1 MSIQNHVFH
10 TKHDFTPELGWA
22 AFQLLAEI
30 GTGGM
35 KPADLHAIAK
45 AIASPLTKRSA
56 LNKLLA
62 AMLEV
67 GLVERTRE
75 EVRLSRA
82 GEALAAGIGRYE
94 TGFCIAV
101 HCLYAWKWMW
111 DGDVTT
117 ASPSWSYREVL
128 RQLLA
133 AGSAGIDADE
143 IVLRVVSAAERFD
156 AVKVSFSR
164 SSVSAVTIWLASQAL
179 PLIKKKGQHIFL
191 HNSSAPLP
199 DSVRLHV
206 AALCALG
213 GGEATLNDENRQLL
227 AESFLIR
234 ADEWVGPVTDL
245 TRDPGEFLFI
255 PTVPNR
261 VIFKGSEDPFIAW
274 MVKSAG
280 RNSMS
285 TADGKSN
292 LNGQNGFV
300 PNITR
305 GSQRELADY

>member
-10 TKHDFTPELGWA
+10 TKHDFTLELGWA

-30 GTGGM
+30 GPGGI
-35 KPADLHAIAK
+35 KPTALLALAK
-45 AIASPLTKRSA
+45 AVASLLTKRSA

-67 GLVERTRE
+67 GLVERTHE

-82 GEALAAGIGRYE
+82 GEALAVGIGRYE

-101 HCLYAWKWMW
+101 HCLYAWKWIW

-128 RQLLA
+128 RQILA
-133 AGSAGIDADE
+133 AGSTGIDADE
-143 IVLRVVSAAERFD
+143 IVLRVVATAERFD
-156 AVKVSFSR
+156 TVQVSFSR
-164 SSVSAVTIWLASQAL
+164 SSASGVTIWLASQAL
-179 PLIKKKGQHIFL
+179 PLIKKKGQRIFL
-191 HNSSAPLP
+191 QNSSAPLA

-213 GGEATLNDENRQLL
+213 GGEAMLNDENRQLL
-227 AESFLIR
+227 AESFLIG
-234 ADEWVGPVTDL
+234 ADEWVGLVTDVI
-245 TRDPGEFLFI
+245 RDYGEFLFI
-255 PTVPNR
+255 PTVPSR
-261 VIFKGSEDPFIAW
+261 VIFKGSEDPFIIW
-274 MVKSAG
+274 MVKSAR
-280 RNSMS
+280 RNAWS

-292 LNGQNGFV
+292 LKGHNGFV

-305 GSQRELADY
+305 RGWRELADY

>member
-30 GTGGM
+30 GTGDI
-35 KPADLHAIAK
+35 KPTDLHAIAK
-45 AIASPLTKRSA
+45 AVASPLTKRST
-56 LNKLLA
+56 LHKLLA

-67 GLVERTRE
+67 GLVERTHE
-75 EVRLSRA
+75 GVRLSCA

-101 HCLYAWKWMW
+101 HCLYAWKWIW

-143 IVLRVVSAAERFD
+143 IVLRVVSAAEHFD

-164 SSVSAVTIWLASQAL
+164 SSVSGVTIWLASQAL
-179 PLIKKKGQHIFL
+179 PLIEKQGQRFFL
-191 HNSSAPLP
+191 HNSSAPLA

-227 AESFLIR
+227 AESFLIG

-245 TRDPGEFLFI
+245 MRDHGEFLFV

-274 MVKSAG
+274 VVKSAG
-280 RNSMS
+280 RNSMP
-285 TADGKSN
+285 TADGKPQ

-305 GSQRELADY
+305 GGWRALADY